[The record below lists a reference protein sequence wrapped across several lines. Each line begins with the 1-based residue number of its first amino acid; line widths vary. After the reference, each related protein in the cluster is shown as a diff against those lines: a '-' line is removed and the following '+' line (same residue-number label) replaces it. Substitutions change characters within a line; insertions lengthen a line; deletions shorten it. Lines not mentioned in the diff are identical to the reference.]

1 MTEENKENVLKTE
14 ENSTDEENVL
24 KTEENS
30 TDEENVLKTEENS
43 TDEQNV
49 IKIEKPSLED
59 KLIESDDK
67 LLRSLAEV
75 ENQRRRFEK
84 EIKEAFE
91 YGAFNFAKEC
101 LAILDNLQRAKT
113 SIKNDESFKKNEDL
127 DKFLKN
133 IDILEKDMISIF
145 ERNKIKKINC
155 DKQKFDPNI
164 HQAMLEI
171 EDENIEPGIIV
182 QEIQPG
188 YTYDERLLRPSF
200 VGVSKKKSDFKEKK
214 DEKKDP

>member
-1 MTEENKENVLKTE
+1 
-14 ENSTDEENVL
+14 
-24 KTEENS
+24 
-30 TDEENVLKTEENS
+30 
-43 TDEQNV
+43 
-49 IKIEKPSLED
+49 LED
-59 KLIESDDK
+59 KLIERDDK
-67 LLRSLAEV
+67 LLRSLTEV

-113 SIKNDESFKKNEDL
+113 SIKNDESLKKNEDL
-127 DKFLKN
+127 DKILIN
-133 IDILEKDMISIF
+133 IDNLEKDMISII

-200 VGVSKKKSDFKEKK
+200 VGVSKKKSDNKEKK